1 MIRFEKVSRFKD
13 IDITIPKRKTISS
26 AGYDLEVAEDIII
39 PSYISQIKK
48 LTLFDSA
55 NDYTTANIING
66 IFNPESF
73 KRPKP
78 KTLKEVASIT
88 KESSAKPTLVSTGL
102 KCYLDPNTYLELSVR
117 SSTPLKYWLVLANG
131 NGIIDADYADNSE
144 NEGEIYLQLI
154 NLAPF
159 DIKLQ
164 KGDCIGQGIIKP
176 YFITANDRAEGERVG
191 GFGSTEKG
199 I

>member
-66 IFNPESF
+66 IF
-73 KRPKP
+73 
-78 KTLKEVASIT
+78 
-88 KESSAKPTLVSTGL
+88 
-102 KCYLDPNTYLELSVR
+102 
-117 SSTPLKYWLVLANG
+117 KYFW
-131 NGIIDADYADNSE
+131 
-144 NEGEIYLQLI
+144 
-154 NLAPF
+154 
-159 DIKLQ
+159 
-164 KGDCIGQGIIKP
+164 
-176 YFITANDRAEGERVG
+176 
-191 GFGSTEKG
+191 
-199 I
+199 

>member
-66 IFNPESF
+66 IFNPKSF
-73 KRPKP
+73 S
-78 KTLKEVASIT
+78 T
-88 KESSAKPTLVSTGL
+88 SSLNPFI
-102 KCYLDPNTYLELSVR
+102 PF
-117 SSTPLKYWLVLANG
+117 
-131 NGIIDADYADNSE
+131 SE
-144 NEGEIYLQLI
+144 
-154 NLAPF
+154 
-159 DIKLQ
+159 
-164 KGDCIGQGIIKP
+164 
-176 YFITANDRAEGERVG
+176 
-191 GFGSTEKG
+191 
-199 I
+199 